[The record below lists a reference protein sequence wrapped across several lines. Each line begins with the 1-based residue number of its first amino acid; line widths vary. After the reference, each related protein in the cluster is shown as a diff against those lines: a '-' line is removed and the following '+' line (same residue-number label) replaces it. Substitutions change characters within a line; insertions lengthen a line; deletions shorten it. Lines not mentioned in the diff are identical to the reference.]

1 MNHRSGLMLFE
12 QLNDLVL
19 VQQVALHKFGYR
31 RDFTRGG
38 LRAIEQ
44 QNALKPV
51 LEKPTQL
58 ACQIPCP
65 TGDQADGHF
74 SLSGQWRTSHP
85 SGPRTETF
93 ADFGQAVQV
102 R

>member
-12 QLNDLVL
+12 QLNELVL
-19 VQQVALHKFGYR
+19 VQQVPLHKLGYR
-31 RDFTRGG
+31 RDFSRGS

-65 TGDQADGHF
+65 TGDQADGHS
-74 SLSGQWRTSHP
+74 SLSGQWRGFHP
-85 SGPRTETF
+85 SGPRTKTS
-93 ADFGQAVQV
+93 ADFGQAFWKK
-102 R
+102 

>member
-1 MNHRSGLMLFE
+1 
-12 QLNDLVL
+12 
-19 VQQVALHKFGYR
+19 
-31 RDFTRGG
+31 
-38 LRAIEQ
+38 
-44 QNALKPV
+44 